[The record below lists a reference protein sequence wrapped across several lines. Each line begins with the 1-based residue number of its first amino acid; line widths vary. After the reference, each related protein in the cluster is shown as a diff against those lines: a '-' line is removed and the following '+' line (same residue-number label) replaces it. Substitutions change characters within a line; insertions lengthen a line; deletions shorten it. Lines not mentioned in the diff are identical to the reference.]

1 MTQLE
6 YFVKI
11 TTGQRALPVLIW
23 EYRLRK
29 QQEEHPAPPG
39 APWIMDYLK
48 KACG

>member
-23 EYRLRK
+23 EYKLRK
-29 QQEEHPAPPG
+29 QQEEQRLAVIKAG
-39 APWIMDYLK
+39 AQH
-48 KACG
+48 KAYG